1 MTTGVFREEFTS
13 NVGGQ
18 DLEDLVAT
26 AAFARTLPSVTTG
39 RVGVITR
46 ATTVAPA
53 MRCCTCNQLLRKQ
66 SAVATCTLPA
76 VTDVC
81 LKMVLR
87 DWLVLRDW
95 FAIAS
100 AGARVTEGP
109 SR

>member
-46 ATTVAPA
+46 AIH
-53 MRCCTCNQLLRKQ
+53 RCTSNVLLHVQ
-66 SAVATCTLPA
+66 SAVAQTIRCCH
-76 VTDVC
+76 VHV
-81 LKMVLR
+81 
-87 DWLVLRDW
+87 
-95 FAIAS
+95 
-100 AGARVTEGP
+100 ARCY
-109 SR
+109 